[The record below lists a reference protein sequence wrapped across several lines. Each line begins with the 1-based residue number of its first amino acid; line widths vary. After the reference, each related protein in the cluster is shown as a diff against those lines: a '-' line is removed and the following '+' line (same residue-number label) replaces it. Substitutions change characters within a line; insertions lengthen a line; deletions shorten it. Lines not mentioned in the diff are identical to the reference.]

1 MVQRRSALIV
11 SAALAGMLI
20 GCSGDPEVVYVFV
33 PETPEVDVEA
43 GAEDGVNGA
52 QDALGADTLDLD
64 DVNEQAPPQG
74 ADGEGSQPDAEAEES
89 DEDAGPDEGDVSA
102 APEGDSGGGALPGE
116 GAGVTDADG
125 IILDPE
131 SLSGLWYYGLG
142 VEPGTPLGSI
152 GSTAIGTI
160 LLPAIV
166 ELSEGVM
173 TIRAFDTESFTSV
186 EGPDGVVEQYAY
198 APYGDDGLIRL
209 DFSEPLSSLEV
220 ALWQGCTYVMDT
232 YLAYGLPAFEDGLL
246 TWTALE
252 IYESQNCGNQG
263 LPMSAGVNVHYLR
276 REEAN
281 PDFEPRA
288 ADDAANFGFFKASWG
303 DTEYMTRLPGIGG
316 GAPDGQVVY
325 YVTDDFPSDI
335 RHIVDEVFEAWNDV
349 LELAAGNR
357 PFVVEDAPKWMVP
370 WDPRYRV
377 VYWDD
382 SKSQGA
388 IAPFVE
394 DPFTGEMIDTDV
406 IVWLGDMG
414 DLIQRYQDFFEENP
428 GVEEWVDAA
437 EGVEMLLPLNV
448 TPQEVFS
455 VDALPPRILRR
466 RAFHHR
472 PLHPAQIGQ
481 LFDRFGMSLDE
492 QSIREI
498 IIADFLVHEVGH
510 NLGLRH
516 NFEASADHPH
526 FQVIDDAVATA
537 TSTMDY
543 VVGMTIP
550 GSYDIDAMRY
560 AYGEGAEVDTYRFCT
575 DEDVNVVGACARW
588 DFGSPGPFFVELM
601 DTIAAEYPL
610 DASTNQL
617 NGAASEQEWSL
628 YLNRIRQ
635 LVNSDI
641 EPWADLEPFSV
652 FDAMLE
658 RVVCEEPCELHLW
671 FRNQYALYL
680 LYSKHVVQDVWYDFP
695 VLSEGQRGTLFET
708 YEALLFDE
716 SQPEGLQQTI
726 IGKLPTSAVEGATA
740 FLDGLQE
747 ALQGLEEPTEHEAWL
762 LEIINEAKG

>member
-1 MVQRRSALIV
+1 MTRHAFSWITPLLALTLTACSSAE
-11 SAALAGMLI
+11 
-20 GCSGDPEVVYVFV
+20 PEVIYVFV
-33 PETPEVDVEA
+33 PEPPEVSEGVDDAEETGAA
-43 GAEDGVNGA
+43 GESDAVAASDDAERALDGGVNPGPSLDASADGVPSV
-52 QDALGADTLDLD
+52 DSEESEGADTSPGGEESAPELDPSSPDGVADLD
-64 DVNEQAPPQG
+64 GLIVH
-74 ADGEGSQPDAEAEES
+74 PDA
-89 DEDAGPDEGDVSA
+89 
-102 APEGDSGGGALPGE
+102 
-116 GAGVTDADG
+116 
-125 IILDPE
+125 
-131 SLSGLWYYGLG
+131 LSGLWYFGLG
-142 VEPGTPLGSI
+142 VEPATPLGSI
-152 GSTAIGTI
+152 GNTAIGTI
-160 LLPAIV
+160 LLPSV
-166 ELSEGVM
+166 LELEEGVM

-186 EGPDGVVEQYAY
+186 EGPDGVIEQYAY
-198 APYGDDGLIRL
+198 TEWGDEGQIRL

-220 ALWQGCTYVMDT
+220 ALWQGCTYALDT
-232 YLAYGLPAFEDGLL
+232 YLAYGLPAFEDGLM

-281 PDFEPRA
+281 PNFEPRP
-288 ADDAANFGFFKASWG
+288 ADDDATFGFFKASWG
-303 DTEYMTRLPGIGG
+303 ETEYMTRLPGIGG

-335 RHIVDEVFEAWNDV
+335 RHVVDEVFEAWNDV
-349 LELAAGNR
+349 LEVAAGNR
-357 PFVVEDAPKWMVP
+357 PFVVEDAPNWMVP

-388 IAPFVE
+388 VAPFVE

-414 DLIQRYQDFFEENP
+414 DLIARYQDFFIENP
-428 GVEEWVDAA
+428 DVEDWIDASEA
-437 EGVEMLLPLNV
+437 QGVEMQLPLSV
-448 TPQEVFS
+448 TPQEVFDVES
-455 VDALPPRILRR
+455 LPPRVLRR
-466 RAFHHR
+466 RAFHRR

-492 QSIREI
+492 QSVREI

-526 FQVIDDAVATA
+526 FQVIDGAEATA

-550 GSYDIDAMRY
+550 GSYDIDAMRHG
-560 AYGEGAEVDTYRFCT
+560 YGDGAEVDTYRFCT

-588 DFGSPGPFFVELM
+588 DFGSPGPFFMDLM
-601 DTIAAEYPL
+601 DTIAAEYPV

-617 NGAASEQEWSL
+617 AQAAAEQEWSL
-628 YLNRIRQ
+628 YLNRLRQ
-635 LVNSDI
+635 LVNSDV
-641 EPWADLEPFSV
+641 EPWADMALYSV
-652 FDAMLE
+652 FEAMLE
-658 RVVCEEPCELHLW
+658 RVVCEAPCELNLW

-680 LYSKHVVQDVWYDFP
+680 LYSKHVVMDVWYDFP
-695 VLSEGQRGTLFET
+695 VLDEAQRETLFTT
-708 YEALLFDE
+708 YEALLFNPE
-716 SQPEGLQQTI
+716 QPQELQQTI
-726 IGKLPTSAVEGATA
+726 VGKLPTSAVEGAEA

-747 ALQGLEEPTEHEAWL
+747 SLQAIEAPSEHESWL
-762 LEIINEAKG
+762 LGIVNEAKE